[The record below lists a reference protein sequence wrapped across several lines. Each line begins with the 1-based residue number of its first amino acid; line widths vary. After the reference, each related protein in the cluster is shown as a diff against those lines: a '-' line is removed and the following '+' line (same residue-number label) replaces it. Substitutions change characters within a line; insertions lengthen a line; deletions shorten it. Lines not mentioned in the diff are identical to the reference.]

1 MPAAVAVG
9 LLALR
14 QRQVLVVLA
23 GVVLAVNQAVEQV
36 DRQTLVVEVE
46 GGQ

>member
-1 MPAAVAVG
+1 
-9 LLALR
+9 
-14 QRQVLVVLA
+14 VVLA
-23 GVVLAVNQAVEQV
+23 GVVLAVNQAMEQV